1 VQKTYTTT
9 RLKLDRLHLN
19 DAAFIFELLN
29 TEGWIK
35 FIGDRNIRSIEDSE
49 KFIEKTVKNPDIV
62 YWVVKT
68 IDEKYSMGIIS
79 FVKRENLE
87 FRDIGF
93 AFLPVFSK
101 RGYAFEA
108 AEIVLKDLLQDPDNK
123 IILATMKAENI
134 DSIKLIEKL
143 GFRFDS
149 EIENNKVKSLR
160 YSIMAD

>member
-1 VQKTYTTT
+1 MQKTYTTK
-9 RLKLDRLHLN
+9 RLKLDRLNLN
-19 DAAFIFELLN
+19 DTAFIFELLN

-35 FIGDRNIRSIEDSE
+35 FIGDRNIGSMEDSE
-49 KFIEKTVKNPDIV
+49 NYIEKTLKNPDII

-68 IDEKYSMGIIS
+68 IDEKDSMGIIS

-87 FRDIGF
+87 YRDIGF
-93 AFLPVFSK
+93 AFLPFFSK

-134 DSIKLIEKL
+134 DSVRLIEKL
-143 GFRFDS
+143 GFHFDH
-149 EIENNKVKSLR
+149 EIENGEIKSLR
-160 YSIMAD
+160 YSIKAE

>member
-1 VQKTYTTT
+1 VEKIYTTE

-19 DAAFIFELLN
+19 DAAFILELLN

-49 KFIEKTVKNPDIV
+49 KYIEKTIKNRDIV

-68 IDEKYSMGIIS
+68 IDEKDSIGIIS

-87 FRDIGF
+87 FHDIGF

-101 RGYAFEA
+101 KGYAFEA
-108 AEIVLKDLLQDPDNK
+108 AEIVLKDLLQDPDNQ
-123 IILATMKAENI
+123 IILATLKAENI
-134 DSIKLIEKL
+134 NSIKLIERL
-143 GFRFDS
+143 GFHYDS
-149 EIENNKVKSLR
+149 EIENGEIKSLL
-160 YSIMAD
+160 YSITAY

>member
-49 KFIEKTVKNPDIV
+49 KFIEKTLKNPDIV

-108 AEIVLKDLLQDPDNK
+108 AEIVLKNLLQDPDNQ
-123 IILATMKAENI
+123 IILATMRAENI

>member
-1 VQKTYTTT
+1 VQNTYTTE
-9 RLKLDRLHLN
+9 RLKLDRLNLT
-19 DAAFIFELLN
+19 DAAFIYELLN

-49 KFIEKTVKNPDIV
+49 KYIDKTMKNPDIV

-68 IDEKYSMGIIS
+68 IDEKDSMGIIS

-108 AEIVLKDLLQDPDNK
+108 AEKVLKDLLQDPDNQV
-123 IILATMKAENI
+123 ILATIKPENI
-134 DSIKLIEKL
+134 NSIKLIEKL
-143 GFRFDS
+143 GFHYDH
-149 EIENNKVKSLR
+149 EIENGEIKSLL
-160 YSIMAD
+160 YSIKAD

>member
-1 VQKTYTTT
+1 VQKTYITE
-9 RLKLDRLHLN
+9 RLKLNRLQLI

-49 KFIEKTVKNPDIV
+49 KYIEKTMKNPDIV

-68 IDEKYSMGIIS
+68 IDEKDSIGIIS

-87 FRDIGF
+87 FHDIGF

-101 RGYAFEA
+101 KGYAFEA
-108 AEIVLKDLLQDPDNK
+108 VEIVLKDLLQGTDNQ
-123 IILATMKAENI
+123 IILATMNAENI
-134 DSIKLIEKL
+134 NSIKLIERL
-143 GFRFDS
+143 GFHYYR
-149 EIENNKVKSLR
+149 EIENGEKKSLL
-160 YSIMAD
+160 YSITAY

>member
-1 VQKTYTTT
+1 MQITYNTE
-9 RLKLDRLHLN
+9 RLKLVRLNLD

-49 KFIEKTVKNPDIV
+49 KYIEKTMKNPDIV

-68 IDEKYSMGIIS
+68 IDEKNSMGIIS

-87 FRDIGF
+87 HRDIGF
-93 AFLPVFSK
+93 AFLPRFSK
-101 RGYAFEA
+101 KGFAYEA
-108 AEIVLKDLLQDPDNK
+108 AAIVLKDLLLDPTYK

-134 DSIKLIEKL
+134 SSIKLTEKL
-143 GFRFDS
+143 GFHFDK
-149 EIENNKVKSLR
+149 EIENGEIKSLL
-160 YSIMAD
+160 YSIPTE

>member
-1 VQKTYTTT
+1 MQKTYTTE
-9 RLKLDRLHLN
+9 RLKLDRLNLN

-49 KFIEKTVKNPDIV
+49 KYIEKTIRNPDII

-68 IDEKYSMGIIS
+68 IDEKDSMGIIS

-87 FRDIGF
+87 LRDIGF
-93 AFLPVFSK
+93 AFLPIFSK

-108 AEIVLKDLLQDPDNK
+108 AETVLKDLLHDPDSQV
-123 IILATMKAENI
+123 ILATTKAENI
-134 DSIKLIEKL
+134 NSIKLIEKL
-143 GFRFDS
+143 GFQFDKA
-149 EIENNKVKSLR
+149 IENGDTKSLL
-160 YSIMAD
+160 YCISAD